1 MRNDLK
7 ALGVGLLTT
16 VALSAAVA
24 AAQQDRAP
32 WALGMSPTFSG
43 RIPNWAQ
50 GDAMTPAKASSRSST
65 TPVTARSW
73 R

>member
-50 GDAMTPAKASSRSST
+50 AAAKGFISGFKPFPFVPAPLASG
-65 TPVTARSW
+65 
-73 R
+73 